1 MSTTTCTSDSESPNL
16 PPSPGGSS
24 SSSRSPSFSF
34 SLAWDVDDK
43 MSHVT
48 PPPPKIRRSFSD
60 RLFRRT
66 SDGLSQPDTKLG
78 LKTFYEPPS
87 ADVE

>member
-1 MSTTTCTSDSESPNL
+1 
-16 PPSPGGSS
+16 
-24 SSSRSPSFSF
+24 
-34 SLAWDVDDK
+34 

-78 LKTFYEPPS
+78 LKTFYEPPG